1 MIYIFMATP
10 LNHPSIC
17 SETCDTRSIGC
28 PRRLRA
34 NGPHAF
40 DAVTAVGIA
49 QAWKRPGTYLLE
61 VTDPWG

>member
-1 MIYIFMATP
+1 MKHVTP
-10 LNHPSIC
+10 EAS
-17 SETCDTRSIGC
+17 DA